1 MPNRLQNTFIL
12 KEIMLYCFIL
22 MLMFLISSFY
32 FILQQKRK
40 TVIKKILKKIK
51 FWSQPVSSGRA
62 SVVPVY
68 VTSDVPL
75 INKTKEKR
83 FYL

>member
-32 FILQQKRK
+32 FILQQK
-40 TVIKKILKKIK
+40 KKNCNQKDFKKK
-51 FWSQPVSSGRA
+51 SNFGVNPCHPEGPMW
-62 SVVPVY
+62 
-68 VTSDVPL
+68 
-75 INKTKEKR
+75 
-83 FYL
+83 YLFTLQVMYL